1 MRLDTRSEPGQIGG
15 GDAHWDPFDDGAE
28 TSRGALS
35 VNTERAVRSDLAI
48 YFAWCTERGVPAL
61 PAQAETIAAFIDDRA
76 RVRAPATVRRY
87 VSSVAA
93 AHRTLGLERTARSEP
108 VRRALQRMHRGTGRR
123 QEQAKGLTWA
133 FRERLLNAAG
143 DALID
148 ARNRA
153 LLAVAYDTL
162 LRRGELVA
170 LEVRDIVEEPDGAAT
185 VLVRRSKTDPEG
197 RGATVYVARDS
208 MALVH
213 VWLER
218 SGVCEGKVFRSLS
231 PGRPRR
237 RAGRGPCGAYL
248 QAHGARSRPAR
259 RAGRSHLRAQHPRGR
274 CPGHGRRRDRHGGHP
289 ERRTVENHR
298 DGQPLRRAPP
308 CATKRGGAACAA
320 STSRVGARE
329 EYDWAHPGGAGR
341 RASGRSVPIERFP
354 QDVIGRQFR
363 RAGGE
368 CHRGTDGPCNA
379 GSTHENGETIGETT
393 S

>member
-1 MRLDTRSEPGQIGG
+1 MLLDTRSEPGRIGG
-15 GDAHWDPFDDGAE
+15 GGAHWDPFDDGAE
-28 TSRGALS
+28 TARGALS
-35 VNTERAVRSDLAI
+35 ANTERAVRSDLAI
-48 YFAWCTERGVPAL
+48 YFAWCTERGVSAL
-61 PAQAETIAAFIDDRA
+61 PAHAQTIAAFIDDRA

-148 ARNRA
+148 TRNRA

-170 LEVRDIVEEPDGAAT
+170 LEVRDIVEEPDAAAT

-231 PGRPRR
+231 
-237 RAGRGPCGAYL
+237 RGVLGDGLDA
-248 QAHGARSRPAR
+248 AHVARIFKRMAREADLPAELVDR
-259 RAGRSHLRAQHPRGR
+259 IS
-274 CPGHGRRRDRHGGHP
+274 GH
-289 ERRTVENHR
+289 
-298 DGQPLRRAPP
+298 
-308 CATKRGGAACAA
+308 
-320 STSRVGARE
+320 STRVGAAQDMVAE
-329 EYDWAHPGGAGR
+329 GISMAAILNAGR
-341 RASGRSVPIERFP
+341 WKTTAMVNRYGERLLARRSGSAQLARL
-354 QDVIGRQFR
+354 Q
-363 RAGGE
+363 
-368 CHRGTDGPCNA
+368 HRG
-379 GSTHENGETIGETT
+379 
-393 S
+393 